1 MILAVTPLLVAIGLL
16 GGSVAVRRSADPRA
30 ARATATW
37 CVAVALGVIAVAM
50 LAERL
55 GAWPGGAGG
64 VVLLAPGS
72 GRWMPFVT
80 CLAGLAATALAT
92 VTSDSPWTSHS
103 PRTFART
110 LLVLACGTAA
120 TASDGPGTALAS
132 WALSAVVVWR
142 ELVDAADPSGAGPAR
157 VFGLHHLLGVGACAV
172 GLLLP
177 GPLGPTAAAVL
188 VTFGVGVRQ
197 CLVPLHLWHGCL
209 VGPGSPKGSGAA
221 AGPGSAARRSSAAG
235 PGSRARYGSPVG
247 YGAPAGSVPPGLLVA
262 FTAGPSGLLLLPEVA
277 RLLHGQAWAGWVVA
291 ASGVTALLGAGLGL
305 VAHDVRTAL
314 AQVGLALSGVVS
326 CGALAG
332 SVFGT
337 AGHGPAGDPG
347 VALVGAVL
355 AWQVGAVATGGA
367 VMIAAATEARRGP
380 MALIGPGGCFARTP
394 RLAVAF
400 LLFGLTAVGY
410 PATVGFVWEDLVLDG
425 VGTWFVLLAA
435 VLVLAVAGSGATV
448 MKWYFAGYTGRRDH
462 VGEHDLTVREF
473 RAVTVLL
480 VLLLLAQI
488 HPAGLLPVL

>member
-16 GGSVAVRRSADPRA
+16 GGSVAVRRSPDPRA

-80 CLAGLAATALAT
+80 CLAGLAATALAP

-103 PRTFART
+103 PRTFARM

-120 TASDGPGTALAS
+120 TASDGPGAALAS

-142 ELVDAADPSGAGPAR
+142 ELADEADPSGAGPAR
-157 VFGLHHLLGVGACAV
+157 VFGLHHLLGVGACAA
-172 GLLLP
+172 GLLLS

-209 VGPGSPKGSGAA
+209 VGPGSPISS
-221 AGPGSAARRSSAAG
+221 GSAAG
-235 PGSRARYGSPVG
+235 HGSRARHGSPVG

-277 RLLHGQAWAGWVVA
+277 RLLHGQVWAGWVVA

-305 VAHDVRTAL
+305 VARDVRTAL

-337 AGHGPAGDPG
+337 AGHGPAGDLD
-347 VALVGAVL
+347 VAAVGAVL
-355 AWQVGAVATGGA
+355 AWQVGAVATSGA

-380 MALIGPGGCFARTP
+380 MALVGPGGCFARTP

-410 PATVGFVWEDLVLDG
+410 PATIGFVWEDLVLDG
-425 VGTWFVLLAA
+425 VGTWFVLLAV

-488 HPAGLLPVL
+488 HPAGLLPEL